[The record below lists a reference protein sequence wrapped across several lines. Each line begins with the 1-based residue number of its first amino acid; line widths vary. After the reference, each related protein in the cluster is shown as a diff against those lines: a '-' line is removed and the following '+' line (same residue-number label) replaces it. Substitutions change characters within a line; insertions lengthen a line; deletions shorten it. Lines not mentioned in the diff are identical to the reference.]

1 MTRERDVDQLI
12 HAFMQGGPEELSER
26 LLTGIRDEIHGT
38 KQRTLWRPWRTP
50 SMPRPIIIFAA
61 LGALLVAVAAMAV
74 VGTGG
79 RSVPSTVPVSPSP
92 SASSSSSPS
101 TSAVAAYPLA
111 DGEPWLLVEAE
122 QGALLIKPDASG
134 SHTILEGLDV
144 AVKTPRWSN
153 DGRQVTFEGNDAS
166 GSQVWVANADGT
178 GARQLTETPDGCPNG
193 TCTEAI
199 NPDWS
204 PDGRSIAY
212 VAPTHQA
219 DSFTKMSLNVVDV
232 ATGTSRELYSTTDAS
247 LARPSWSPDGKRIVL
262 EILRYKGKPEDT
274 SITSSVIGVVDVTGT
289 DHTPRE
295 LTDASL
301 LAGYPFWH
309 PTSDLIVFRTNRV
322 DPSSGALLD
331 PAKASELYTI
341 HPDGSGLTKITDN
354 GVGGPIV
361 RGPSWTP
368 DGRILFGKLA
378 NLAADE
384 FLRIIDADGSGEA
397 SATGNLWTKGEG
409 KWRPGT

>member
-1 MTRERDVDQLI
+1 MTRERDVDELI
-12 HAFMQGGPEELSER
+12 HTFMQGGPEELSER
-26 LLTGIRDEIHGT
+26 LLTGIRNDVHGT
-38 KQRTLWRPWRTP
+38 KQRALWRPWRTP
-50 SMPRPIIIFAA
+50 AMPRPMIIFAA
-61 LGALLVAVAAMAV
+61 LGALLVAIAAMAV

-79 RSVPSTVPVSPSP
+79 RAVPSAVPVSPSP
-92 SASSSSSPS
+92 SASSPSSASGP
-101 TSAVAAYPLA
+101 TVITYPLA
-111 DGEPWLLVEAE
+111 DGEAWLLVEATH
-122 QGALLIKPDASG
+122 GATLIKPNAEG
-134 SHTILEGLDV
+134 SHTILEDLDV
-144 AVKTPRWSN
+144 AVATPRWSN
-153 DGRQVTFEGNDAS
+153 DGRQVTFEGNNAS
-166 GSQVWVANADGT
+166 GSQVWIANADGT
-178 GARQLTETPDGCPNG
+178 GARQLTETPDGCPNE
-193 TCTEAI
+193 TCTEGI

-212 VAPTHQA
+212 VAPTHDR

-247 LARPSWSPDGKRIVL
+247 LARPSWSPDGTKIVL
-262 EILRYKGKPEDT
+262 EILHYKGKPEDT
-274 SITSSVIGVVDVTGT
+274 SITSSVIAVVDVTGA

-309 PTSDLIVFRTNRV
+309 PTSDLIVFRTNRF
-322 DPSSGALLD
+322 DGDALLD
-331 PAKASELYTI
+331 PAKPSDLYTI
-341 HPDGSGLTKITDN
+341 KPDRSGLTKVTDN
-354 GVGGPIV
+354 TVGGPIV

-378 NLAADE
+378 NLGADE
-384 FLRIIDADGSGEA
+384 FLRIINADGTGEA